1 MFRIFSSKELN
12 KVNAFISKLPNLPS
26 MSSIQPMIKKI
37 YSNCMNIR
45 SEDRTE
51 DNLQV
56 LKNILLTARKYQTS
70 HNLNFSEGR

>member
-1 MFRIFSSKELN
+1 
-12 KVNAFISKLPNLPS
+12 

-37 YSNCMNIR
+37 YTNCMNIR

-56 LKNILLTARKYQTS
+56 LKNILLSARELHS
-70 HNLNFSEGR
+70 INLN